1 MGAAKGPRIA
11 GSRRFGPLAA
21 IAARC
26 RLPVRRRRPAALAL
40 AVAALAAALLLAAV
54 VALLSSREPK
64 GGARAVTAAV
74 AGEGVYQPLPEI
86 TADLRSP
93 SPQLHYV
100 QLAAVIEI
108 AEGDAAAL
116 QAQQQPIIAD
126 LQRALRELG
135 RQELAGAAGSER
147 VRALFTRI
155 IEHHLAPAR
164 VRSVLFTR
172 FLVD

>member
-1 MGAAKGPRIA
+1 MPAARPARATGGAGPCRCRPGGSAAA
-11 GSRRFGPLAA
+11 GSGRRT
-21 IAARC
+21 
-26 RLPVRRRRPAALAL
+26 
-40 AVAALAAALLLAAV
+40 AV
-54 VALLSSREPK
+54 VARAER
-64 GGARAVTAAV
+64 GARAVTAAV

-155 IEHHLAPAR
+155 IEQHLAPAR